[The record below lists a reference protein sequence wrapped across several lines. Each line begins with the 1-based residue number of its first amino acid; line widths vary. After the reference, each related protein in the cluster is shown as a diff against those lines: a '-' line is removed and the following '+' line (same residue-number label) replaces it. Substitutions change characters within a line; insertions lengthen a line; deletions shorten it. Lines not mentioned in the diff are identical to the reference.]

1 MNERQLPSGYLGF
14 QVTRMIEG
22 FFGVWN
28 FQFQDFFRVG
38 NLGRNFFG
46 WLSSIREFWGY
57 SKQSEDLCSDGI
69 SWPHTSAKLIS
80 TTKLVFQNFIFHLIS
95 FNAFW
100 KFLRLGNSAWDFFS
114 VFFFFI
120 VGGGGGKFLVQ
131 RFFWVLIF
139 APIRSSKSTKIS

>member
-22 FFGVWN
+22 FLGVWN

-46 WLSSIREFWGY
+46 WLGSIREFWGY
-57 SKQSEDLCSDGI
+57 SKQTEDLCSDGI

-114 VFFFFI
+114 VFFFFYCWWGRGEI
-120 VGGGGGKFLVQ
+120 FGPEIFLGFDFCPHSIIQVN
-131 RFFWVLIF
+131 
-139 APIRSSKSTKIS
+139 